1 MGYFTGKTVVVTGAR
16 EGVGKTIA
24 VEYAKEGAKLILVS
38 RSEPKETVAEIQAA
52 GGTLLG
58 FVPCDIADEAQIIE
72 MGRKVAELSGGCVD
86 VLVNNAGFNGKAH
99 LIEEMNTED
108 WKYTINVNLTGTML
122 VCRELI
128 PILNKEKANIV
139 NMSSNVSKRGIP
151 ERSDYCCS
159 KWALLGLTETLALEL
174 VDRNIRVNAV
184 CPGPISGE
192 RAEQLMRMHAE
203 AEGKTY
209 EEVYASWVDVPM
221 KRFIEPEEIA
231 NVIKFLSSDMSS
243 AMTGQA
249 LNITGGML
257 MN

>member
-16 EGVGKTIA
+16 EGVGRTIA
-24 VEYAKEGAKLILVS
+24 VEYAKEGARLILVS
-38 RSEPKETVAEIQAA
+38 RSEPKETAEEIQKV
-52 GGTLLG
+52 GGTFLG
-58 FVPCDIADEAQIIE
+58 FVPCDISDEAQVIA
-72 MGRKVAELSGGCVD
+72 MGKKVAELSDNCVD
-86 VLVNNAGFNGKAH
+86 ILVNNAGYNGKAH
-99 LIEEMNTED
+99 LIENMVTED
-108 WKYTINVNLTGTML
+108 WRYTIDLNLTGTMM

-159 KWALLGLTETLALEL
+159 KWAILGLTETLALEL

-192 RAEQLMRMHAE
+192 RAEQLIRMHAE

-209 EEVYASWVDVPM
+209 EQVYAEWVNVPM
-221 KRFIEPEEIA
+221 KRFIDPEEIA

>member
-16 EGVGKTIA
+16 EGVGRTIA

-38 RSEPKETVAEIQAA
+38 RREPVETIAACKEA
-52 GGTLLG
+52 GGTVLG
-58 FVPCDIADEAQIIE
+58 FVPCDISVEEQVIA
-72 MGRKVAELSGGCVD
+72 MGKKAAELSGGCVD
-86 VLVNNAGFNGKAH
+86 VLVNNAGYNGKAH
-99 LIEEMNTED
+99 LVENMVTAD
-108 WKYTINVNLTGTML
+108 WRYTIDLNLTGTMM
-122 VCRELI
+122 VCREII

-159 KWALLGLTETLALEL
+159 KWAILGLTETLALEL

-209 EEVYASWVDVPM
+209 EQVYEEWANVPM
-221 KRFIEPEEIA
+221 KRFINPEEIA

-249 LNITGGML
+249 LNITGGFL